1 VSPFEDR
8 RLDFRRIAREPLL
21 HFLLLG
27 LALFAWFG
35 RVAPDDDG
43 GRRIVVTQAQVDL
56 LATQFA
62 ATWNRPATPQ
72 ELNGLVDSFI
82 RDEILY
88 REGKALGLDRDDAV
102 VKRRVR
108 QKLDVMFEESLAQS
122 PPTDADLEAYLRAHP
137 DSFRRP
143 PVVTFQ
149 QLYFG
154 AEAGSEARAVAART
168 ALGGGADPAALGQG
182 TLLPGRLD
190 DTPLDLVARDFGAQ
204 FAERL
209 SQLPVGEWAGPVTS
223 GFGVHL
229 VRVQALQPAQLPSL
243 PEVREVVAR
252 EWENDRRQRAHE
264 AAFARLRAEY
274 AVDVQARLPGMPP
287 S

>member
-1 VSPFEDR
+1 
-8 RLDFRRIAREPLL
+8 LDFRRIVREPLL

-43 GRRIVVTQAQVDL
+43 GRRIVVSQAQVDL

-72 ELNGLVDSFI
+72 ELRGLVDSYI

-102 VKRRVR
+102 IKRRVR
-108 QKLDVMFEESLAQS
+108 QKLDVMFEESLAQN

-137 DSFRRP
+137 DAFRRP
-143 PVVTFQ
+143 PIVAFQ

-154 AEAGSEARAVAART
+154 AEAGSEARAAAALT
-168 ALGGGADPAALGQG
+168 ALAGGADPGGLGQG
-182 TLLPGRLD
+182 TLLPGHLD
-190 DTPLDLVARDFGAQ
+190 DTPLDLVARDFGEQ
-204 FAERL
+204 FAGQL
-209 SQLPVGEWAGPVTS
+209 SQLPVGEWAGPVNS

-229 VRVQALQPAQLPSL
+229 VRVQALRPAQLPSL

-264 AAFARLRAEY
+264 EAFTRLRAEY
-274 AVDVQARLPGMPP
+274 AVDIQASLPGMP
-287 S
+287 SS

>member
-1 VSPFEDR
+1 M
-8 RLDFRRIAREPLL
+8 DFRRIVREPLL

-27 LALFAWFG
+27 LALFVWFG

-43 GRRIVVTQAQVDL
+43 GRRIVVSQAQVDL

-72 ELNGLVDSFI
+72 ELQGLVDSYI

-102 VKRRVR
+102 IKRRVR
-108 QKLDVMFEESLAQS
+108 QKLDVMFEESLAQN

-137 DSFRRP
+137 DAFRRP
-143 PVVTFQ
+143 PIVAFQ

-154 AEAGSEARAVAART
+154 AQAGSEARAAAALT
-168 ALGGGADPAALGQG
+168 ALAGGADPGGLGQA
-182 TLLPGRLD
+182 TLLPGHLG
-190 DTPLDLVARDFGAQ
+190 DTPLDLVGRDFGEQ
-204 FAERL
+204 FAGQL
-209 SQLPVGEWAGPVTS
+209 SQLPVGEWTGPVNS

-229 VRVQALQPAQLPSL
+229 VRVEALQPAQLPSL

-264 AAFARLRAEY
+264 EAFALLRAEY
-274 AVDVQARLPGMPP
+274 AVDIQASLPGMP
-287 S
+287 SS

>member
-1 VSPFEDR
+1 
-8 RLDFRRIAREPLL
+8 
-21 HFLLLG
+21 
-27 LALFAWFG
+27 
-35 RVAPDDDG
+35 
-43 GRRIVVTQAQVDL
+43 
-56 LATQFA
+56 
-62 ATWNRPATPQ
+62 
-72 ELNGLVDSFI
+72 
-82 RDEILY
+82 
-88 REGKALGLDRDDAV
+88 
-102 VKRRVR
+102 
-108 QKLDVMFEESLAQS
+108 
-122 PPTDADLEAYLRAHP
+122 
-137 DSFRRP
+137 
-143 PVVTFQ
+143 
-149 QLYFG
+149 
-154 AEAGSEARAVAART
+154 
-168 ALGGGADPAALGQG
+168 
-182 TLLPGRLD
+182 LPGRLD

-274 AVDVQARLPGMPP
+274 AVDVQAKLPGMPP

>member
-1 VSPFEDR
+1 
-8 RLDFRRIAREPLL
+8 LDFRRIVREPLL

-43 GRRIVVTQAQVDL
+43 ARRIVVTQAQVDL

-62 ATWNRPATPQ
+62 ATWNRPATAQ

-108 QKLDVMFEESLAQS
+108 QKLDVIFEESLAQN

-137 DSFRRP
+137 DAFRRP
-143 PVVTFQ
+143 PMVTFQ

-154 AEAGSEARAVAART
+154 SEAGSEARALAART
-168 ALGGGADPAALGQG
+168 ALGGGADAAGLGQG
-182 TLLPGRLD
+182 TLLPGRMD
-190 DTPLDLVARDFGAQ
+190 DTPLDLVARDFGEQ
-204 FAERL
+204 FAQQL

-229 VRVQALQPAQLPSL
+229 VRIEVLQPAQSPSL

-252 EWENDRRQRAHE
+252 EWENDRRQRAQE
-264 AAFARLRAEY
+264 EAFARLRAEY
-274 AVDVQARLPGMPP
+274 AVDIQASLPGMP
-287 S
+287 SS

>member
-1 VSPFEDR
+1 
-8 RLDFRRIAREPLL
+8 LNFRRIVREPLL

-43 GRRIVVTQAQVDL
+43 ARRIVVTQAQVDL

-62 ATWNRPATPQ
+62 ATWNRPATPE

-108 QKLDVMFEESLAQS
+108 QKLDVIFEESLAQN

-137 DSFRRP
+137 DAFRRP
-143 PVVTFQ
+143 PMATFQ

-154 AEAGSEARAVAART
+154 AEAGSEARALAARK
-168 ALGGGADPAALGQG
+168 ALGGGADPAGLGQG
-182 TLLPGRLD
+182 TLLPGRMD
-190 DTPLDLVARDFGAQ
+190 DTPLDLVARDFGEQ
-204 FAERL
+204 FAQQL
-209 SQLPVGEWAGPVTS
+209 SQLPVGEWAGPLTS

-229 VRVQALQPAQLPSL
+229 VRVQALQPAQMPSL
-243 PEVREVVAR
+243 PEVRETVAR
-252 EWENDRRQRAHE
+252 EWENARRQRAHE
-264 AAFARLRAEY
+264 EALARLRTEY
-274 AVDVQARLPGMPP
+274 AVEIQARLPGVP
-287 S
+287 SS